1 MPYDETKLNELS
13 EKLGILLS
21 FTDFGTGMVYT
32 ADSKSKR
39 AICTAMGYPAQT
51 NKAVLK
57 SLEKYEKEQW
67 LCQTAPTDVVYDTQ
81 ISPFIFEMSLPKAY
95 EQDKILFQLKREDGT
110 YFDGYFFFKDMPFF
124 LFSFFMLILCLFY
137 A

>member
-39 AICTAMGYPAQT
+39 AICTALGYPAQT

-67 LCQTAPTDVVYDTQ
+67 LC
-81 ISPFIFEMSLPKAY
+81 
-95 EQDKILFQLKREDGT
+95 
-110 YFDGYFFFKDMPFF
+110 
-124 LFSFFMLILCLFY
+124 
-137 A
+137 